1 MEFIDLKRQRDRI
14 EPDLRRRIDAV
25 LAHQGFIQGPEV
37 AELEAALAS
46 FCGAGHAV
54 TCANG
59 TDALQVALMAKGIGP
74 GDAVFVPS
82 FTYTATAEAIL
93 LLGAAP
99 VFVEVREESFNLD
112 MASVASAID
121 TVRAEGA
128 LRPAA
133 LITVDL
139 FGRPADAAA
148 ARALCDRHGLA
159 LISDA
164 AQSFGAQVDGRRVGS
179 LADITTTSFFPA
191 KPLGCYGDGGALF
204 TDDAELAARMRS
216 ICQHGKG
223 AAKYDVVRVGLNSR
237 LDTLQAAVLL
247 AKLEIFA
254 DEIERRHA
262 VARAYHDRLAGHVA
276 TPGLPAKGDDRF
288 AWAQYTLRIA
298 PGQLG
303 SRDAVQARLKAAGIP
318 SAVYYPR
325 PMHRQPAYESLARG
339 PLPISDRLCEQ
350 VISLPMHPY
359 LTEAE
364 IDQVCAAVLGDAAQP
379 ARPSAT
385 SLEPAA

>member
-1 MEFIDLKRQRDRI
+1 MEFIDLKRQRARL
-14 EPDLRRRIDAV
+14 EPELTQRIDAV
-25 LAHQGFIQGPEV
+25 LAHQSFIQGPEV
-37 AELEAALAS
+37 GELEKALGA
-46 FCGAGHAV
+46 FCGAAHVV

-59 TDALQVALMAKGIGP
+59 TDALQVALMALGIGP

-93 LLGAAP
+93 LLGATP
-99 VFVEVREESFNLD
+99 VFVEVDDASFNVDL
-112 MASVASAID
+112 AAAEAEISAIA
-121 TVRAEGA
+121 AEGQ

-139 FGRPADAAA
+139 FGAPVDGAAA
-148 ARALCDRHGLA
+148 KALCDRHGLKH
-159 LISDA
+159 ISDA
-164 AQSFGAQVDGRRVGS
+164 AQSFGGRLDGRRVGT

-204 TDDAELAARMRS
+204 TEDAELAARMRS

-223 AAKYDVVRVGLNSR
+223 QAKYDVVRVGLNSR
-237 LDTLQAAVLL
+237 LDTLQAAILL
-247 AKLEIFA
+247 PKLAIFE

-262 VARAYHDRLAGHVA
+262 VAKAYTARLEGYVR
-276 TPGLPAKGDDRF
+276 TPLPPIADDRS
-288 AWAQYTLRIA
+288 AWAQYTVQIA

-303 SRDAVQARLKAAGIP
+303 GRDAVQARLKAADIP

-325 PMHRQPAYESLARG
+325 PMHRQPAYAHLARG
-339 PLPISDRLCEQ
+339 PLPVSDGLCER
-350 VISLPMHPY
+350 VLSLPMHPY

-364 IDQVCAAVLGDAAQP
+364 IDQVCAALIGADAQ
-379 ARPSAT
+379 AT
-385 SLEPAA
+385 SARSLETAA